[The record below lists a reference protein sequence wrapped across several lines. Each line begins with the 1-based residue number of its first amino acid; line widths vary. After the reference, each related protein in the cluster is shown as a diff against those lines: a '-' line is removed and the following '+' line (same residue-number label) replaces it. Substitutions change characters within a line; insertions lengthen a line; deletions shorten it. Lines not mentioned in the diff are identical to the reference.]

1 MKKPITGSEIFQQ
14 HFRSIY
20 NYVYFRVGNTADAED
35 ISSIVMEKIVKNLST
50 FVPKKNATIRSW
62 IFAITR
68 NCIADFYQAKKDVVD
83 IHSTVVQDHSPMQDE
98 MLDRKTDILS
108 LHTAIAKLPAQ
119 QKKIILLR
127 YKADL
132 SNKEIASLLGIDP
145 QTVSGTLSKAIRKLE
160 SLI

>member
-1 MKKPITGSEIFQQ
+1 MKKQITGSEIFKQ

-20 NYVYFRVGNTADAED
+20 NYVYFRVGNMADAED
-35 ISSIVMEKIVKNLST
+35 ISSTVMEKIVKNLST

-68 NCIADFYQAKKDVVD
+68 NCIADFYQAKKDVAD
-83 IHSTVVQDHSPMQDE
+83 IHSTVLHDHSPMQE
-98 MLDRKTDILS
+98 EILDRKTDILS
-108 LHTAIAKLPAQ
+108 LHNAIAKLPAQ
-119 QKKIILLR
+119 QKKIVLLR

-132 SNKEIASLLGIDP
+132 SNKEIASLLGINP
-145 QTVSGTLSKAIRKLE
+145 QTVSGALSKAIKKLQ